1 MFLIISSLTDHIMLW
16 LSGSRF
22 LQETFPDIEVPGET
36 ARGRSL
42 SVAATQALF
51 GPYGSFIVWFA
62 RLIGVGSEPSRVASQ
77 RNSNYLGLGVAFSP
91 PFI

>member
-1 MFLIISSLTDHIMLW
+1 MAIW
-16 LSGSRF
+16 LKVSI
-22 LQETFPDIEVPGET
+22 ETFPDTEVPGET
-36 ARGRSL
+36 ARGRAL